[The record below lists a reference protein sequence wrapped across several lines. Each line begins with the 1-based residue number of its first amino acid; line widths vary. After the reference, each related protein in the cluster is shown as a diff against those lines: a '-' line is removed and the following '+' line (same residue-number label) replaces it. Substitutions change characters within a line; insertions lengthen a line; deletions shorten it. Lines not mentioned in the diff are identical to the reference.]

1 MAEVI
6 AVIGVM
12 ASAGQLLAYSWVVG
26 KSLKDFYERV
36 KNASEKYQSQANQV
50 RQLVFTAEL
59 IRETEALDTPL
70 ISSHL
75 ETILGV
81 IRSLDATLKKALN
94 ESCSGSKRR
103 YWTAIRASRR
113 EEKISRGFAVLEE
126 SKSNLVLCIL
136 GTYGNVLV
144 PALRTTLDSVGRI
157 ENAINNRTSIMPLQT
172 NKEPKTNKEKEYFVS
187 VSFR

>member
-12 ASAGQLLAYSWVVG
+12 ASAGQLLAYSCVIG

-36 KNASEKYQSQANQV
+36 KTAPDKYQSQANQV

-59 IRETEALDTPL
+59 IRGTEALDTPL

-103 YWTAIRASRR
+103 YWTAIRSSKR

-136 GTYGNVLV
+136 GTYGNVFV
-144 PALRTTLDSVGRI
+144 PALRTTLESVGRI
-157 ENAINNRTSIMPLQT
+157 EDAINNRTSIMPLRT
-172 NKEPKTNKEKEYFVS
+172 KKEPETNKEKEKILS

>member
-12 ASAGQLLAYSWVVG
+12 ASAGQLLAYSCVVG

-36 KNASEKYQSQANQV
+36 KTAPEKYQSQANQV

-59 IRETEALDTPL
+59 IRGAEALDTPL

-75 ETILGV
+75 ETILGI

-103 YWTAIRASRR
+103 YWTAIRASKR

-144 PALRTTLDSVGRI
+144 PALQTTLDSVGRI
-157 ENAINNRTSIMPLQT
+157 ENTINNRTSIMPLRK
-172 NKEPKTNKEKEYFVS
+172 KEPETNKEKVDFIS
-187 VSFR
+187 VSFG